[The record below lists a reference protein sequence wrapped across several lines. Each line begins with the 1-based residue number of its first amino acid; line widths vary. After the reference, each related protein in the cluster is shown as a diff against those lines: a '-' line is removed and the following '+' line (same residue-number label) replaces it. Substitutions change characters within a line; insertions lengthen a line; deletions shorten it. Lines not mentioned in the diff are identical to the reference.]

1 MRIKKRGE
9 SVTPF
14 NAIEVLLKNRGIKE
28 EDIDHIINPTSLCEL
43 HYNYKNMD
51 EAVQLYKNTVLM
63 NNNSIIGILVDADC
77 DGFTSASLLYM
88 YIYANYPE
96 IKLRFY
102 THSKK
107 THGLTQEV
115 LDKVISEEE
124 KVDILFVLDAGS
136 GDFNGHRRLRD
147 NGIEC
152 IVLDHHACSRY
163 SEDAIVVNNQMN
175 QGGNKTL
182 TGVGMTYKFIQHLD
196 KKKAKKYLDIVA
208 IGQIADVSD
217 CKNLETRYLVNEGIK
232 LMNKGKYSSKFIQ
245 ELVKYK
251 LKDKAVSIMGIGF
264 YIAPLINSA
273 IRMGDSTTNN
283 KLFLALTTDKDDYTE
298 DLEMCKGLKETQD
311 LLSEEGF
318 VTLKKQV
325 EDCKLDNYSVIVCNG
340 SEVYPGIKGLIANKI
355 AQEYSRPTLVLAEK
369 DGILKGSAR
378 GSSESTIKDFK
389 KFISEFAFNKLVE
402 GHSQAFGYHVA
413 KENVEQLYKFIS
425 TVPISKVE
433 KEIVVDD
440 IYSAYNL
447 DRNLINTV
455 HSYEHLWGN
464 GVAQPLFYIENILVN
479 SSQIFILGE
488 DERTIKFS
496 CEGVEYI
503 KFKVSKE
510 EKDELDRRYQSP
522 KNWRFVLTGRFS
534 VNTFRGNSKPQVLID
549 KWEYTESDFDEIPF

>member
-1 MRIKKRGE
+1 MRIKKRGD

-28 EDIDHIINPTSLCEL
+28 EDINHIINPTSLCEL

-63 NNNSIIGILVDADC
+63 NNNSNIGILVDSDA

-115 LDKVISEEE
+115 LDTVTNEEE

-136 GDFNGHRRLRD
+136 GDFNGHKRLKD
-147 NGIEC
+147 SGIEC
-152 IVLDHHACSRY
+152 IVLDHHACPKY

-182 TGVGMTYKFIQHLD
+182 TGVGMTYKFIQQLD

-273 IRMGDSTTNN
+273 IRMGDSTTNE
-283 KLFLALTTDKDDYTE
+283 KLFLALISNKEDYTE

-318 VTLKKQV
+318 ITLKKQV
-325 EDCKLDNYSVIVCNG
+325 VDYGMDKVGVITLNG
-340 SEVYPGIKGLIANKI
+340 KEVYPSLKGLVANKI
-355 AQEYSRPTLVLAEK
+355 AQEFERPTLVLK
-369 DGILKGSAR
+369 DENEVLKGSGR
-378 GSSESTIKDFK
+378 GYYESGVKDFK
-389 KFISEFAFNKLVE
+389 KWLE
-402 GHSQAFGYHVA
+402 G
-413 KENVEQLYKFIS
+413 N
-425 TVPISKVE
+425 
-433 KEIVVDD
+433 
-440 IYSAYNL
+440 AY
-447 DRNLINTV
+447 V
-455 HSYEHLWGN
+455 KW
-464 GVAQPLFYIENILVN
+464 A
-479 SSQIFILGE
+479 
-488 DERTIKFS
+488 
-496 CEGVEYI
+496 EG
-503 KFKVSKE
+503 K
-510 EKDELDRRYQSP
+510 
-522 KNWRFVLTGRFS
+522 
-534 VNTFRGNSKPQVLID
+534 
-549 KWEYTESDFDEIPF
+549 